1 MSKIIKKNKSFLG
14 ALNLC
19 LLMTLLVGGLFFIKS
34 MDDVMTKNLELDN
47 LKGKLVLLEE
57 EKDEMESQK
66 NNLES
71 YENISS
77 KLNDLAMVKVSNI
90 DYISLG
96 DDSLAKK

>member
-1 MSKIIKKNKSFLG
+1 MSKIIRKNKSFLG

-19 LLMTLLVGGLFFIKS
+19 LLMTLLVGALFFIKS
-34 MDDVMTKNLELDN
+34 MDDLMTKNLELDN
-47 LKGKLVLLEE
+47 LKAKLVLLEE
-57 EKDEMESQK
+57 KKGEMESQK

-77 KLNDLAMVKVSNI
+77 RLNDLSMIKISNI